1 MVAVVWVAQP
11 EVVFVVVVVLV
22 AEPEAASVVAVVGV
36 AEPEVAFVVAVVEA
50 AGPEADF
57 VAAFSIPSELQVSVN
72 IHTVFA
78 VSIPVAVV
86 VEGLDICQRPIFF
99 LFPNIDCYTSFSS
112 SVQDVDK
119 ESVGSPT
126 AARANDG
133 PCSILS
139 NRSLYHN
146 KNRGCTCNKPNPGH
160 NNVSDTSALPIDT
173 TTNPHRKRC
182 LLLYQEQH
190 RHTSRVSL
198 SLRVARQMR

>member
-1 MVAVVWVAQP
+1 VVAVVLA
-11 EVVFVVVVVLV
+11 
-22 AEPEAASVVAVVGV
+22 AEPEAAFVVAVVGV
-36 AEPEVAFVVAVVEA
+36 AEPEVAFVVAVVLVAEPGA
-50 AGPEADF
+50 AAVVAVVGVAGPEADF

-78 VSIPVAVV
+78 VSIPVAAV
-86 VEGLDICQRPIFF
+86 VEGVDICRRPMFF
-99 LFPNIDCYTSFSS
+99 LFPNIDCYTSLSS

-126 AARANDG
+126 GARANYD

-146 KNRGCTCNKPNPGH
+146 RNKGCTCNKPNPGH
-160 NNVSDTSALPIDT
+160 NNVSDTSAHPIDT
-173 TTNPHRKRC
+173 TTNPRRKRC